1 MAPVIVALRS
11 VELKVLISQCPP
23 SSIAI
28 SKTKAG
34 IVKAD
39 IIQTALTLNRGIFNS
54 SKDVFNSFW
63 HNNLVPKKANTQ
75 YSTPAKILQ
84 IAGVTPIFR
93 GNSLIEKES
102 ICATVKMII
111 ESTIA
116 TVICNEVNF
125 ICSILC
131 INLSQ

>member
-1 MAPVIVALRS
+1 M
-11 VELKVLISQCPP
+11 ELE
-23 SSIAI
+23 
-28 SKTKAG
+28 
-34 IVKAD
+34 AD

-75 YSTPAKILQ
+75 YNTPAKILQ

-93 GNSLIEKES
+93 GNSLIENES

-111 ESTIA
+111 ESLPA
-116 TVICNEVNF
+116 WR
-125 ICSILC
+125 
-131 INLSQ
+131 